1 MAAAYR
7 LARSQQAASV
17 HVLNNELAHAHLRV
31 GDLHHFLHR
40 FLSQW
45 TYVSLFSAVHRA
57 SQIGSSVLHTLSC
70 VPDRHTDHAT
80 CDIRSKG
87 PPYAPTSASDAAQ
100 TRIGGERSGLLNTLS
115 YRP

>member
-45 TYVSLFSAVHRA
+45 TYVSLFSAVHGA
-57 SQIGSSVLHTLSC
+57 SQIGSSVLHTS
-70 VPDRHTDHAT
+70 PAYPTDT
-80 CDIRSKG
+80 
-87 PPYAPTSASDAAQ
+87 Q
-100 TRIGGERSGLLNTLS
+100 TTLRAI
-115 YRP
+115 YVAKARLTHP